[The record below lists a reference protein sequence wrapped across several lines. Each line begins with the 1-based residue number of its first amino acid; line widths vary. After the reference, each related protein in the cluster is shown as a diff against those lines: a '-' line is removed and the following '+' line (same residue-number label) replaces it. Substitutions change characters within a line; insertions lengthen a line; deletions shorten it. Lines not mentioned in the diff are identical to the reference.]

1 VPGDD
6 GGSVEHT
13 PALVARVFDEELQK
27 IQRDL
32 PAEIDRKAAETLPEA
47 RRIAEELI
55 VQGRH
60 SPI

>member
-1 VPGDD
+1 
-6 GGSVEHT
+6 
-13 PALVARVFDEELQK
+13 VFDEELQK

-32 PAEIDRKAAETLPEA
+32 PAEIDRQTARTLPDA

-55 VQGRH
+55 VQGRY